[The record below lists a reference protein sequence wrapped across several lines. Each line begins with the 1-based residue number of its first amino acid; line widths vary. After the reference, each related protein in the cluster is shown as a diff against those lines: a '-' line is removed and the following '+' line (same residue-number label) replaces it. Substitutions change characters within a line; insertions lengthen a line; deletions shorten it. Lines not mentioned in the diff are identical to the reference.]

1 MQTKGN
7 LAISA
12 VFPAPDLL
20 HEGAAQAA
28 RELLA
33 EGASENTRRSY
44 ATALRYWEC
53 WFGLRYG
60 RPLDLPVAPAAVV
73 QFVVDHA
80 ARATSEGLMT
90 EMPASVET
98 ALLAAGAKSQPG
110 APSLATLRHRIAVL
124 SRLHQLRALPNPC
137 QDAAVRELLTATR
150 RAYAKRGVA
159 PRQKDALTREP
170 FEAILATCDCSL
182 AGRRDRALLLFAWA
196 SGGRRRTE
204 VAGASLANLRR
215 TGAESFVYTLR
226 HSKTNQAG
234 LERADNAKPIQGRA
248 AIALGDWLLAA
259 GIKEGPIFRRIN
271 RGGAVGASLSGA
283 AVRDIVKKRC
293 ALAGLEGDFAAH
305 SLRSGFVTEAAQQAV
320 PIAETMAMT
329 GHRSVAS
336 VVGYFRATTESSRA
350 ARLLDGPVPSAAPAG
365 DSARD

>member
-1 MQTKGN
+1 
-7 LAISA
+7 
-12 VFPAPDLL
+12 
-20 HEGAAQAA
+20 
-28 RELLA
+28 
-33 EGASENTRRSY
+33 
-44 ATALRYWEC
+44 
-53 WFGLRYG
+53 
-60 RPLDLPVAPAAVV
+60 
-73 QFVVDHA
+73 
-80 ARATSEGLMT
+80 
-90 EMPASVET
+90 
-98 ALLAAGAKSQPG
+98 
-110 APSLATLRHRIAVL
+110 
-124 SRLHQLRALPNPC
+124 
-137 QDAAVRELLTATR
+137 
-150 RAYAKRGVA
+150 
-159 PRQKDALTREP
+159 
-170 FEAILATCDCSL
+170 
-182 AGRRDRALLLFAWA
+182 
-196 SGGRRRTE
+196 RTE

-215 TGAESFVYTLR
+215 TGTESFVYTLR

-271 RGGAVGASLSGA
+271 RGGAVGASRSG

-350 ARLLDGPVPSAAPAG
+350 ARLLDGPAPPAVPVE